1 MIFLLCSFTE
11 LTFDYDY
18 SGLAT
23 FMPLVDECIFFDS
36 GLSKESISKINER
49 ITKVPVKWHN
59 YQFVDFCTMRNDL
72 IKKARKRDPSSWVI
86 MIDDC
91 YSLNCN
97 LAKEEIEN
105 CDADLIECDFECRSL
120 HHDAKPFSYKCPKI
134 FRANSFDYVLRVHE
148 ILVPTDLRSSELR
161 STDLRIST
169 LYTQKLKIF
178 DISDP
183 KRSHSRTLRDIA
195 WMKNDLEI
203 YFTDNFIRAHLSL
216 YLADALSLINKEE
229 SIKYYQDVMC
239 LAPIGHDYYER
250 AVQGFE
256 LLTSSRTS

>member
-36 GLSKESISKINER
+36 GLSKESISKINKQ
-49 ITKVPVKWHN
+49 ITKPLKWHN
-59 YQFVDFCTMRNDL
+59 YQFTDFCTMRNDL
-72 IKKARKRDPSSWVI
+72 IKKARKKCNNPLVI

-91 YSLNCN
+91 YSIRISLT
-97 LAKEEIEN
+97 KEDILSSN
-105 CDADLIECDFECRSL
+105 ADLIECDFECRSL
-120 HHDAKPFSYKCPKI
+120 QHDEKPFSYKCPKI
-134 FRANSFDYVLRVHE
+134 FRANSFDYALRVHE
-148 ILVPTDLRSSELR
+148 ILVPLDLRSSELR
-161 STDLRIST
+161 STLRISK

-195 WMKNDLEI
+195 WMKSDLEI
-203 YFTDNFIRAHLSL
+203 YFMDNFIRAHLSL
-216 YLADALSLINKEE
+216 YLADALSSKKEKKEE
-229 SIKYYQDVMC
+229 SIKYYRDVMS
-239 LAPIGHDYYER
+239 LAPKDHDYYER
-250 AVQGFE
+250 ALRGFE